1 MVRLQN
7 DNITCSEMFKLNT
20 IQFST
25 IQCRAIQYNVIE
37 ILVMVRLQDDNISCS
52 QTLHVKYNTVQ
63 YNTVQGN
70 TIQYNTNF
78 SYGQI
83 TK

>member
-1 MVRLQN
+1 MIILAVHKLFMLNTIQYSTILFKAIEYNIIQILVMFRLQN
-7 DNITCSEMFKLNT
+7 DN
-20 IQFST
+20 
-25 IQCRAIQYNVIE
+25 V
-37 ILVMVRLQDDNISCS
+37 SCS
-52 QTLHVKYNTVQ
+52 QTVHVKYNTVQ
-63 YNTVQGN
+63 YNTIQGN